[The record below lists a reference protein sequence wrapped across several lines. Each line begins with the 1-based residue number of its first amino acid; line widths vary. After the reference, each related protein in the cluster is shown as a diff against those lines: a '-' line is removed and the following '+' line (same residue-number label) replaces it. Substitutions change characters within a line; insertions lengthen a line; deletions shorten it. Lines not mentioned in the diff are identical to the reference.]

1 MHKNS
6 GTVVDMTEVT
16 QVTEVTEASR
26 LTFTSSTLCLQAF
39 LGYINAS
46 DGSITILCPW
56 CTNASLALGGN
67 QVLRHLHTSDH
78 I

>member
-1 MHKNS
+1 
-6 GTVVDMTEVT
+6 MTEVT
-16 QVTEVTEASR
+16 QVTQVTEVTEVTEASR

-67 QVLRHLHTSDH
+67 QVLRHLHTSDN